1 MKLKSSRRRRAGRV
15 PAQPMGTTAAM
26 TIAQYTAS
34 GGHEFAML
42 LCKSSMHATVVLDA
56 DTDLQTWAEVFGG
69 NDTLNFGKAFDIAAV
84 TAVAE
89 TTPLGDAFGQWADGY
104 GYPPETAEHLGL
116 STRIAVTFSVFG
128 KPKQRDLAEEQALQ
142 IGRRLPALIA
152 SLSQIGLAV
161 RPLRVDEVEAL
172 VNDAVCEGMIERDVP
187 LDAFR
192 DGKFVEKRDR
202 LDHDGFSSVS
212 GTIAPRAIPEA
223 TLAYLCAP
231 SWTAARRRI
240 AVTYRP
246 IKQDEIDVELL
257 AMTSAADGDSADTS
271 DVDVAEAEAPAAA
284 GDERQHVMNRMG
296 AIVTVSE
303 PVQILPSLDGLREG
317 MPLRTRLA
325 LRLAYDMQAAMFA
338 GGLGIG
344 VLLPDHTLIHDI
356 AV

>member
-1 MKLKSSRRRRAGRV
+1 M
-15 PAQPMGTTAAM
+15 
-26 TIAQYTAS
+26 AQYTAS
-34 GGHEFAML
+34 GGHEFAMV
-42 LCKSSMHATVVLDA
+42 LCRSSMHATVVLDA

-89 TTPLGDAFGQWADGY
+89 SIPVGDAFDHWADGY
-104 GYPPETAEHLGL
+104 GYPPESADHLGL
-116 STRIAVTFSVFG
+116 STRIAVTFSVYG
-128 KPKQRDLAEEQALQ
+128 RPKQRDLAEEQALQ
-142 IGRRLPALIA
+142 IGRRLPALIS

-172 VNDAVCEGMIERDVP
+172 VNDAVCEGAIEREVA

-192 DGKFVEKRDR
+192 DGEFVETRER
-202 LDHDGFSSVS
+202 FDHDGFSSVS

-231 SWTAARRRI
+231 SWKAARRRI

-246 IKQDEIDVELL
+246 IKQDDVDVELL
-257 AMTSAADGDSADTS
+257 AMTSAADGDAAETEE
-271 DVDVAEAEAPAAA
+271 VDVVVDAGFAAN
-284 GDERQHVMNRMG
+284 DERQHVMSRMG
-296 AIVTVSE
+296 AIVTVTE
-303 PVQILPSLDGLREG
+303 AAQFVPSLDGLRDG

-338 GGLGIG
+338 GSLGIG
-344 VLLPDHTLIHDI
+344 VLLPDHTIIEDI